1 MKEQIKQI
9 IKRFS
14 IDIQIILKDNLVA
27 QYLFGSYSREQA
39 NDLSDID
46 ILIIVKQFDFKLRE
60 RLSELASEYSLKYG
74 INISPIVKNIEVWE
88 KNKQYRT
95 LFYQEITRDGVQ
107 L

>member
-1 MKEQIKQI
+1 MKIQIKPI

-14 IDIQIILKDNLVA
+14 IDIQEIVKDNLFG
-27 QYLFGSYSREQA
+27 QYLFGSYSRDQA

-46 ILIIVKQFDFKLRE
+46 TLIIVNQFDFKLRE
-60 RLSELASEYSLKYG
+60 QLSELASEFSLKYG